1 MRRNTCKLFRNYEIH
16 EIRFIISPI
25 TLVSDDIFGQ
35 FTRIILKLG
44 NYIGFQNY
52 ITYITSIIQY
62 ILNHIKN
69 NEKKKISLE
78 TYKNILDIINALYQ
92 LHLKSPS
99 GKHILTKLDLFLFID
114 FLEINGTHYSFL

>member
-1 MRRNTCKLFRNYEIH
+1 MIVIASNTCKLFRIYEID

-52 ITYITSIIQY
+52 ITYITSMIQY
-62 ILNHIKN
+62 ILNDIKN
-69 NEKKKISLE
+69 NENISLE

-99 GKHILTKLDLFLFID
+99 GKHILTKLDFFYLL
-114 FLEINGTHYSFL
+114 TS